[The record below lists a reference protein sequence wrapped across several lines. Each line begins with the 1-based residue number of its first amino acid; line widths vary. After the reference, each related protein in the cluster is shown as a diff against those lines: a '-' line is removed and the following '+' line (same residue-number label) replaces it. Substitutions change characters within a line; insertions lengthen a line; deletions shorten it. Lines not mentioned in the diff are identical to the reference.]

1 MAPRGKGVIAA
12 RAAERKAALR
22 TDVLERHPSLLSPI
36 ANPADLLL
44 GQDERGRAVSIPAK
58 VRLQGCHLVGST
70 GSGKTKLIEHAIRQ
84 DILAGRGVCLI
95 DPHGGH
101 PDSCYRSVLSWMSS
115 EGLLQSHTVHLVD
128 PNVETHVTGFNPLA
142 MPDAGYDP
150 AVIAD
155 AVLEAIEKLWGEDT
169 KNKPT
174 LQRVLSAAVTA
185 LCELRLTLNELR
197 FLFDDP
203 DDRYGVRA
211 WIIGQLRNEVARGEL
226 RWLDGIAKEPRG
238 RSEFRLEVTGPR
250 NRFAKL
256 LNLDSLA
263 LTVGQ
268 LEGGLDFRAALDQSH
283 VILVNLA
290 PGPRL
295 SDKAAQMLGRL
306 LLRMLFFHA
315 QRRNKTD
322 VPFYLFCD
330 EAHLFMS
337 SDVARFLSEIR
348 KYGVGCVWSHQ
359 HLAQLQQADFDLLDA
374 VKANTNIKVVFRS
387 RDPEQAAELAE
398 MVVPLDLERPVEA
411 LVKPAVIGHRIRRL
425 HGDTESEQFSTTL
438 SRGSTYGQSRAIG
451 VSHSRTTTNSQTLS
465 QGYSIGQ
472 GASWSDGRS
481 ASRGQSAGISDSA
494 TDANGASSGTNET
507 ESYAPP
513 PETLFGPGEPG
524 LRGTTKGKSAQS
536 NRSTAQ
542 AHAVNTS
549 ESSARSAS
557 SMRGASWNVSRNF
570 SRSRGSAESVGRTDS
585 VSRATNQSS
594 SVSVGRTSGTSS
606 GSSSQEALEPIY
618 RDLPSAVHSI
628 ENVRYLA
635 ARAVRNLPTGRA
647 IISFVDSNGLQS
659 SFLQVPHV
667 ENCALP
673 PERFSEIRTQ
683 VLQTSPSAIPTE
695 EARKHIAQH
704 AEKLI
709 AAAREEQPE
718 EPSSYRNKRKR
729 AVQDSVDLHDER
741 SAPECKP
748 VKGRD
753 RQRRRPDGRP

>member
-1 MAPRGKGVIAA
+1 MKPRTRSIIAT

-22 TDVLERHPSLLSPI
+22 TELLERHPSLLSPI
-36 ANPADLLL
+36 SNPTDLLL
-44 GQDERGRAVSIPAK
+44 GQDERGRDVSIPAQ
-58 VRLQGCHLVGST
+58 VRLQHCHVLGST
-70 GSGKTKLIEHAIRQ
+70 GSGKTKLIEHAIRN

-95 DPHGGH
+95 DPHGSH
-101 PDSCYRSVLSWMSS
+101 PDSAYRSVLSWMAG
-115 EGLLQSHTVHLVD
+115 EGLLNSRTVHLID
-128 PNVETHVTGFNPLA
+128 PNVETHVTGFNPLS

-155 AVLEAIEKLWGEDT
+155 AVLEAIEKLWGEEDSI
-169 KNKPT
+169 KPT
-174 LQRVLSAAVTA
+174 LQRVLIAAVTA

-203 DDRYGVRA
+203 GDEYGVRA
-211 WIIGQLRNEVARGEL
+211 WIVSQLRNEVARGEL

-268 LEGGLDFRAALDQSH
+268 RETGIDFRAALDQSH

-306 LLRMLFFHA
+306 FLRMLFFHA

-322 VPFYLFCD
+322 VPFYIFCD

-348 KYGVGCVWSHQ
+348 KYGVACLWSHQ
-359 HLAQLQQADFDLLDA
+359 HLAQLQQGGLDLLDA
-374 VKANTNIKVVFRS
+374 VKANTNIKVVFRT
-387 RDPEQAAELAE
+387 RDPEQASELAE
-398 MVVPLDLERPVEA
+398 MVVPLDLERPVET

-425 HGDTESEQFSTTL
+425 HGDTQSEQLSTTL
-438 SRGSTYGQSRAIG
+438 ARASAYGQSRAVG
-451 VSHSRTTTNSQTLS
+451 SSQSRTTTNSQTLS

-472 GASWSDGRS
+472 GVSWGDGRS
-481 ASRGQSAGISDSA
+481 ASRGESAGISDS
-494 TDANGASSGTNET
+494 TTHTVGASSGSSET

-513 PETLFGPGEPG
+513 PETLFGEPE
-524 LRGTTKGKSAQS
+524 LRGTTKGKSGES
-536 NRSTAQ
+536 NRSTGH
-542 AHAVNTS
+542 AHTVNKS
-549 ESSARSAS
+549 ESSTRSAS
-557 SMRGASWNVSRNF
+557 STRGASWSMSRNF
-570 SRSRGSAESVGRTDS
+570 SRSRGQAESAGRTDS

-594 SVSVGRTSGTSS
+594 SVSVGRTSGTSN

-635 ARAVRNLPTGRA
+635 ARAVRNLATGRA
-647 IISFVDSNGLQS
+647 IISFVDANGLQTS
-659 SFLQVPHV
+659 LLQVPHV
-667 ENCALP
+667 ESCALP
-673 PERFSEIRTQ
+673 PQAFSELRTQ
-683 VLQTSPSAIPTE
+683 VLQTSPSAILTE
-695 EARKHIAQH
+695 EARNQIAQR

-709 AAAREEQPE
+709 AAAREDQPE
-718 EPSSYRNKRKR
+718 EPSHYRNKRKR
-729 AVQDSVDLHDER
+729 TAELPVDLHDER
-741 SAPECKP
+741 SAPEGEP

-753 RQRRRPDGRP
+753 RLRRRPIGRP